1 MEEITSWETSP
12 ERVPFLFF
20 LVFEAGFNVAQ
31 AGVNS
36 SCNWG
41 WSSMI
46 LLPQPPKCWD
56 STTSSFMKCQRL
68 TLSVAHFRQEVY
80 WRSYIPAQNLFLS
93 IMPSQ
98 ELALGRRWY
107 SLCIVSWWLYHL
119 SLGLTPK
126 GSPTSMSPHRGLSF
140 EHKLLGSILKPC
152 LSLPKK
158 LFFKIYPYL

>member
-20 LVFEAGFNVAQ
+20 LVFEAGFHVAR

-41 WSSMI
+41 RSSMI

-56 STTSSFMKCQRL
+56 STTSSFMKCQRSI
-68 TLSVAHFRQEVY
+68 LSVAHFRQEVY
-80 WRSYIPAQNLFLS
+80 WRSYIPARTFFFLS
-93 IMPSQ
+93 CHLRNWF
-98 ELALGRRWY
+98 LARDGTL
-107 SLCIVSWWLYHL
+107 LCIVSWWLYHL